1 MVAAA
6 AARRYRAGALA
17 LAAALLAPPHFAS
30 AYVAAGDRTFPAMIL
45 LPQVAPADELYI
57 TPTTQPTSEG
67 RSTDLAVNFAKT
79 LTERLGVR
87 FEEDYTWLGRN
98 GASTL
103 TGWQNL
109 QMVTQYLTVLEPANE
124 ALVTLGVNRQWGD
137 TGTRRIGAS
146 PKGATAPTVYF
157 AKGMGDFDLGYLRPF
172 AVTGSIGYQFAD
184 APPRPDNLLTGIALE
199 YSIPYLQSKV
209 QSFDLPDV
217 LRGMTPLV
225 ETFVTTAT
233 RNRGGNR
240 TSAIIGPGFNYSGEG
255 WEFIIEA
262 LVPAGHTAGNGLGV
276 AAQFNL
282 SLDYFFPDTIGKPL
296 FSGR

>member
-1 MVAAA
+1 MTTTAL
-6 AARRYRAGALA
+6 RRCRTGALA
-17 LAAALLAPPHFAS
+17 IAAALLISSPHFAS

-45 LPQVAPADELYI
+45 LPQVAPADQIYV
-57 TPTTQPTSEG
+57 TPATQPGSEG
-67 RSTDLAVNFAKT
+67 RSTDVAVNFAKT

-98 GASTL
+98 GASAL

-109 QMVTQYLTVLEPANE
+109 QMVTQYLAILEPAHE
-124 ALVTLGVNRQWGD
+124 ALLTLGVNREWGG
-137 TGTRRIGAS
+137 TGTRRVGAS
-146 PKGATAPTVYF
+146 PKGATTPTVYF
-157 AKGMGDFDLGYLRPF
+157 AKGMGDLDLGYLRPF

-184 APPRPDNLLTGIALE
+184 APPRPDNVLTGITVE

-209 QSFDLPDV
+209 RSFDMPDF

-233 RNRGGNR
+233 RNRGGDR
-240 TSAIIGPGFNYSGEG
+240 TSVVFGPGVNYSGEG

-262 LVPAGHTAGNGLGV
+262 LVPAGRPVGRGLGV

-296 FSGR
+296 FSRP